1 MPESADSATLRG
13 KDPIEGRIV
22 EERLIPAR
30 GYGAFQVQR
39 GRVIRFVDV
48 EGQQVPDV
56 LLFNLH
62 NVKERLST
70 GYSLSLNRSG
80 NLTTGHTLYSIDCNA
95 MATIVG
101 DTVGQHYWGG
111 GFCSEA
117 VNFAR
122 YGVRGTPNCRDN
134 LTDALKPYGFTKEDV
149 TDGCCL
155 NFFMNL
161 GERPD
166 GTRGTELPFSQAGD
180 YVDLRAEMDL
190 LVAISACPQDRNPC
204 NAFNPTPIGVVIYE
218 PAPATAPGDRG

>member
-1 MPESADSATLRG
+1 MAETTGSTALHG
-13 KDPIEGRIV
+13 KDPVEGRIV
-22 EERLIPAR
+22 QEHLIPAR
-30 GYGAFQVQR
+30 GYAAFEVQR
-39 GRVIRFVDV
+39 GQVIRFVDV

-95 MATIVG
+95 MATIVA

-111 GFCSEA
+111 GFCSEP

-122 YGVRGTPNCRDN
+122 YGVRGTQNCRDN
-134 LTDALKPYGFTKEDV
+134 LTEALKPYGFTKEDV

-166 GTRGTELPFSQAGD
+166 GSRGTELPFSQAGD
-180 YVDLRAEMDL
+180 YVELRAEMDL

-218 PAPATAPGDRG
+218 PAASAAPGDRG